1 MCELVVERDW
11 VSSMNQVTTLRD
23 RQGRVRQIITSSI
36 RQPKVSDKTIVVR
49 GITYKLI
56 FPWRG

>member
-1 MCELVVERDW
+1 MCELVVEREW